1 MYRALLLAV
10 ATSLAPAPWLASAS
24 IAAPAM
30 SAPAPAM
37 PVPAATAMPF
47 PAYVPFKA
55 PKPASIEE
63 LNRATG
69 GQSNS
74 VQTFDT
80 AGRAQ
85 VIARELPRVW
95 NGSYQGFASGAAVP
109 VQLKLSGAKAIG
121 QVVELRGDISIEGVS
136 SPVQGTISAESD
148 QLDLLVLG
156 NQLGGGLQPGGS
168 FQGAAGAG
176 AERLERKPAYRDGRS
191 AIPEPG
197 GQWRVNSSQQRRPPP
212 ADSWDVVSN
221 YRQLIRKS

>member
-10 ATSLAPAPWLASAS
+10 AALLAPAPWLASAS

-30 SAPAPAM
+30 SAPATKAM
-37 PVPAATAMPF
+37 PSPATTAMPF

-55 PKPASIEE
+55 PKPASFGE
-63 LNRATG
+63 LNQATG
-69 GQSNS
+69 SQSTA

-85 VIARELPRVW
+85 VIARELPRFW
-95 NGSYQGFASGAAVP
+95 SGSYQGFASGAAVP

-168 FQGAAGAG
+168 FQGLQGLELSGWNANRLTEMGGRLSLSPAGSGAA
-176 AERLERKPAYRDGRS
+176 PAASKGGRPQP
-191 AIPEPG
+191 IPG
-197 GQWRVNSSQQRRPPP
+197 MW
-212 ADSWDVVSN
+212 
-221 YRQLIRKS
+221 

>member
-10 ATSLAPAPWLASAS
+10 AALLAPAPWLASAS

-47 PAYVPFKA
+47 PAYGPFKA
-55 PKPASIEE
+55 PQPDRIEE

-69 GQSNS
+69 GQSTS

-95 NGSYQGFASGAAVP
+95 SGSYQGFASGAAVP

-156 NQLGGGLQPGGS
+156 TQLGAGLQPGGS
-168 FQGAAGAG
+168 FQGLQGLELSGWNANRLTEMGGRLSLSPAGSGAATAASKG
-176 AERLERKPAYRDGRS
+176 GRPQP
-191 AIPEPG
+191 IPG
-197 GQWRVNSSQQRRPPP
+197 MW
-212 ADSWDVVSN
+212 
-221 YRQLIRKS
+221 

>member
-10 ATSLAPAPWLASAS
+10 ASLLAPAPWLASAS

-30 SAPAPAM
+30 
-37 PVPAATAMPF
+37 PVPAAKAMPA
-47 PAYVPFKA
+47 PAYVPFKV

-63 LNRATG
+63 LNQATG
-69 GQSNS
+69 SQSGS

-95 NGSYQGFASGAAVP
+95 SGSYQGFASGAAVP
-109 VQLKLSGAKAIG
+109 VQLRLSGAKAIG
-121 QVVELRGDISIEGVS
+121 QVVELRGEIKIEGVS

-168 FQGAAGAG
+168 FQGLQGLELSGWNANRLNEMGGRLSLSPAGSGAG
-176 AERLERKPAYRDGRS
+176 AAPSKAGRPQP
-191 AIPEPG
+191 IPG
-197 GQWRVNSSQQRRPPP
+197 MW
-212 ADSWDVVSN
+212 
-221 YRQLIRKS
+221 

>member
-10 ATSLAPAPWLASAS
+10 AALLAPAPWLASAS

-30 SAPAPAM
+30 PAPA
-37 PVPAATAMPF
+37 AKAMPS

-55 PKPASIEE
+55 PKPASIGE
-63 LNRATG
+63 LNQATG
-69 GQSNS
+69 SQSTS

-109 VQLKLSGAKAIG
+109 VQLQLSGARAIG
-121 QVVELRGDISIEGVS
+121 QVVELRGDISIEGVR

-168 FQGAAGAG
+168 FQGLQGLELSGWNANRLTEMGGRLSLSPAGSGAAA
-176 AERLERKPAYRDGRS
+176 ASKKSGRPQP
-191 AIPEPG
+191 IPG
-197 GQWRVNSSQQRRPPP
+197 MW
-212 ADSWDVVSN
+212 
-221 YRQLIRKS
+221 